1 MRQQTRFT
9 NANSFSVIHYSENA
23 SIRIPSLKDSSEL
36 EIATDLA
43 LQFQWRNLKHEN
55 MNVTRLKGE
64 LSVYHGKQ
72 RLLSGSEQAKSSKIR
87 PLLHW
92 GSPDL
97 EKLLNILSNIG
108 INGSVEQCMG
118 NVESEKACIVH
129 VHEPKKALIEIG
141 TSTIINAGD
150 ENLASKIFEAID
162 KVLEGI

>member
-1 MRQQTRFT
+1 
-9 NANSFSVIHYSENA
+9 
-23 SIRIPSLKDSSEL
+23 
-36 EIATDLA
+36 
-43 LQFQWRNLKHEN
+43 

-118 NVESEKACIVH
+118 NGESEKACVVH

-141 TSTIINAGD
+141 TSTVISAGD